1 MECTSAQIFATAGSR
16 RRNFFDPG
24 RFESVLEFIHYLDQS
39 KEMKLSRELIISCI
53 MILLRLVTPYLKSG
67 LVFSRPSKAK
77 FLLFNNIQESTITTK
92 STKKKKNKD
101 ETTIKKTKI
110 KSISISNMTEAIAR
124 QELLSLSSEI
134 KKHDELYYT
143 LNTPEITDS
152 AYDKLRRRV
161 IDIIGKYNHLKN
173 EIVPDFDTVSG
184 TPNSYFQSYIHTIP
198 MLSLDNGHNY
208 DDIYKFIQRHIK
220 AIEANNSNHNTNNIN
235 HNTTMYSI
243 SDLSYVLEP
252 KIDGLSLSIQYKN
265 GHLFRAGTRGDGTT
279 GEDVTDNVKLLTNI
293 PHIIPQLYDT
303 PYIEIRGE
311 IYISKQDFITM
322 NNIRQNNNNT
332 IFSNTRNAA
341 AGTLRLININ
351 TNTNTNTHTSNIA
364 YRKLNFFAYHIHIPT
379 TITTITTSSEEAEP
393 ENNSGLGNRL
403 IDSTLQQAL
412 ISQEYILNYLTTIG
426 FSVASVPYVIGVEKG
441 ETTSSTG
448 SSSSNVA
455 EEIVSILY
463 HCCMPY

>member
-1 MECTSAQIFATAGSR
+1 
-16 RRNFFDPG
+16 
-24 RFESVLEFIHYLDQS
+24 
-39 KEMKLSRELIISCI
+39 MKLSRELIISCI
-53 MILLRLVTPYLKSG
+53 MILLKLVTPYLRSH
-67 LVFSRPSKAK
+67 LVSSRSFKAK
-77 FLLFNNIQESTITTK
+77 FLLLNNVQESTISTTK
-92 STKKKKNKD
+92 STKKNKIKD
-101 ETTIKKTKI
+101 ETTIKKTKT
-110 KSISISNMTEAIAR
+110 KPISISNMTETIAR
-124 QELLSLSSEI
+124 QELLILSLEI

-143 LNTPEITDS
+143 LNAPEITDS

-173 EIVPDFDTVSG
+173 EIIPDFDTVSG
-184 TPNSYFQSYIHTIP
+184 IPNSYFQSYIHTIP

-220 AIEANNSNHNTNNIN
+220 TIATNNSNHNTNSN
-235 HNTTMYSI
+235 NTNNTMYSI

-293 PHIIPQLYDT
+293 PHVIPQLYDT

-332 IFSNTRNAA
+332 LFANTRNAA

-351 TNTNTNTHTSNIA
+351 TKDNTNTNTHTSNIS

-379 TITTITTSSEEAEP
+379 ITDE
-393 ENNSGLGNRL
+393 NSGIDPDENSSFGNRS

-412 ISQEYILNYLTTIG
+412 LSQEYILNYLTTIG
-426 FSVASVPYVIGVEKG
+426 FSVASVPYVIGVEKR
-441 ETTSSTG
+441 ETTTTDN
-448 SSSSNVA
+448 SSSSDNNSAGGAA
-455 EEIVSILY
+455 EEIVSIL
-463 HCCMPY
+463 

>member
-1 MECTSAQIFATAGSR
+1 
-16 RRNFFDPG
+16 
-24 RFESVLEFIHYLDQS
+24 
-39 KEMKLSRELIISCI
+39 
-53 MILLRLVTPYLKSG
+53 MILVKLVTPYLNSNMIS
-67 LVFSRPSKAK
+67 SRFFKAK
-77 FLLFNNIQESTITTK
+77 FLLCNNIQESTIATTK
-92 STKKKKNKD
+92 STKKIKNTD
-101 ETTIKKTKI
+101 ETQIKKTKI
-110 KSISISNMTEAIAR
+110 KPISISNMTETIAR
-124 QELLSLSSEI
+124 EELLALSLEI

-173 EIVPDFDTVSG
+173 EIIPDFDTVSG
-184 TPNSYFQSYIHTIP
+184 TPNSYFQSYIHTVP

-265 GHLFRAGTRGDGTT
+265 GHLFRAGTRGDGMT
-279 GEDVTDNVKLLTNI
+279 GEDVTNNVKLLTNI

-332 IFSNTRNAA
+332 LFSNTRNAA

-351 TNTNTNTHTSNIA
+351 AKPNTNTNTQSSYIF

-379 TITTITTSSEEAEP
+379 ATSQDEPEP

-403 IDSTLQQAL
+403 IDSNLQQAL
-412 ISQEYILNYLTTIG
+412 LSQEYILNYLSTIG
-426 FSVASVPYVIGVEKG
+426 FSVASVPYVIGVAKG
-441 ETTSSTG
+441 EMATDNT
-448 SSSSNVA
+448 SSSSYSSDSSRSDSSGVA

-463 HCCMPY
+463 ILY